1 MTMFSSQP
9 VFSIAQEN
17 IDDDVEATES
27 GLVTPQMMKARMRG
41 GGDAEDHLVQAEPV
55 ALFIDADPGDK
66 AGVHVIGVEAYR
78 TPPCGGVGGTG
89 SRTVR

>member
-1 MTMFSSQP
+1 MTIRAVIMTMFSSQP

-41 GGDAEDHLVQAEPV
+41 
-55 ALFIDADPGDK
+55 
-66 AGVHVIGVEAYR
+66 R
-78 TPPCGGVGGTG
+78 
-89 SRTVR
+89 